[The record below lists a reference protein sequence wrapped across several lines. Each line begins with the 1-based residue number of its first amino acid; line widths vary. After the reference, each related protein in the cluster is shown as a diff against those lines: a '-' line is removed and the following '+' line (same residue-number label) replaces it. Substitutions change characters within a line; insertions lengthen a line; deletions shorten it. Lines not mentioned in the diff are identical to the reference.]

1 MIMDTFVHPSEPVFF
16 SDEDFQNL
24 PELAQKAQ
32 QINPDCD
39 PKQDEAEI
47 LQLLDKFYNGDRE
60 LPPASRYKNKE
71 TYKHMLIQ
79 KFRRWG
85 MIYVEKKHYSLSRP
99 EKHLIRIDFYGTVNK
114 PAPTRTAYPT
124 CETGMTLRDPR
135 AAKKKNATSK
145 IPPQMKKPK
154 PTPRKNMNS
163 ATTILICLPLGG

>member
-85 MIYVEKKHYSLSRP
+85 STANGQFSSLFSSLKINSSIVFSLST
-99 EKHLIRIDFYGTVNK
+99 DFS
-114 PAPTRTAYPT
+114 PII
-124 CETGMTLRDPR
+124 
-135 AAKKKNATSK
+135 SK
-145 IPPQMKKPK
+145 I
-154 PTPRKNMNS
+154 S
-163 ATTILICLPLGG
+163 